1 MSGPNQS
8 GNGRQHGRRPPPLQF
23 GLRAVLLIMV
33 AVSLLFGIL
42 RWLDVSPFASA
53 IVLVILIVSVAAAL
67 GLVVAIA
74 GAADDET

>member
-1 MSGPNQS
+1 MTSPGQS
-8 GNGRQHGRRPPPLQF
+8 ANDQQNGRRTPPLQF

-42 RWLDVSPFASA
+42 RWLDVPPFASA

-74 GAADDET
+74 AARDDEP

>member
-1 MSGPNQS
+1 MTGPNQS
-8 GNGRQHGRRPPPLQF
+8 ENHEPTGRRPPPLQF
-23 GLRAVLLIMV
+23 GLRAVLVIMV
-33 AVSLLFGIL
+33 AVSLLFGVL
-42 RWLDVSPFASA
+42 RWLDVPPFASA